1 MIRRGKQ
8 TGDGQF
14 STCFVAI
21 MLFMWIKKA
30 TWLMM
35 KKLGELKKWMDYTH
49 RSHDHMF
56 TVLGFSGF
64 TMNYPQKL
72 ELFAGDQA
80 TQIHLTMNEQML
92 GAWVTLG
99 VQPRNRKWVSDEGK
113 NIWHILVWLSGTWQL
128 RCTLTQ
134 IDAL

>member
-1 MIRRGKQ
+1 
-8 TGDGQF
+8 
-14 STCFVAI
+14 
-21 MLFMWIKKA
+21 
-30 TWLMM
+30 
-35 KKLGELKKWMDYTH
+35 
-49 RSHDHMF
+49 MF

-99 VQPRNRKWVSDEGK
+99 CNPEIISG
-113 NIWHILVWLSGTWQL
+113 LVTKEKSSG
-128 RCTLTQ
+128 
-134 IDAL
+134 IF